1 MSQPAVRSTNAWSGE
16 SVLEGA
22 GSFSGSEGEL
32 GRSSEMEVAADK
44 RRFALHCDAS
54 LGSEANW
61 FIQGFG

>member
-1 MSQPAVRSTNAWSGE
+1 MRWGVFQKQGR
-16 SVLEGA
+16 
-22 GSFSGSEGEL
+22 GEL